1 MRELLS
7 ESLVDE
13 GYRVDV
19 AAGGRAGIERVRAGG
34 VDLVVTDV
42 KMPDMDGLDM
52 LAEIRAPAAGDA
64 DRRTSIVITAF
75 GSIETAKRALKLGA
89 HDYITKP
96 FEIDDLRGRRR
107 EGARRARLRREVAR
121 LRKEVARPYRFE
133 NIIGKSAPMQDVF
146 ALIRRLSSSSA
157 ANVLIT
163 GESGTGKELVAR
175 ALHFNSPRAKKPF
188 VAVNCAAIP
197 DTLLESELFGYKR
210 GAFTDARTDRAGLF
224 VEADGGTI
232 FLDEIGDLPP
242 ALQAKLLRVLQ
253 ERELRPLGAARA
265 GEGRRARA
273 VGDQPR
279 PGAAHERG
287 RVPRGS
293 LLSPQRHR
301 GGAAAAARSRRGR
314 AAARRAL
321 PRRGGGSAPA
331 SASPASRR
339 RRSRSCSPIRG
350 RATCAS
356 WRTWSSARW
365 RWPRATQIGADD
377 LPPQVRERRSADVL
391 AGALAR
397 GLTLAELEREY
408 INRVLQAE
416 GGNKTR
422 AAQRLGLDRKT
433 LYRKLEEYG
442 ARAGRAGAPERRST
456 SVAAARAPEP
466 PVERDDREIPRDR
479 ERPCRSRARSRQD
492 LDDQPELRSGLQVGG
507 GERAP
512 LGRLEAG
519 RQRRRRRTT
528 ASRASP
534 VDEHVELLRRHVA
547 LAEQQERLPSAPTA
561 TSSTSTAWPG

>member
-1 MRELLS
+1 MDRAERSRTQLLVVDDDSAMRDFLS
-7 ESLVDE
+7 ESLMDE

-52 LAEIRAPAAGDA
+52 LAEIRAPAAAATEGA
-64 DRRTSIVITAF
+64 NPPHVVIITAF

-96 FEIDDLRGRRR
+96 FEIDDLLVAVEKALDERT
-107 EGARRARLRREVAR
+107 LRREVAR

-146 ALIRRLSSSSA
+146 ALIRRLSGSA

-188 VAVNCAAIP
+188 VPVNCAAIP

-210 GAFTDARTDRAGLF
+210 GAFTDARTDHQGQF

-242 ALQAKLLRVLQ
+242 QLQAKLLRVLQ
-253 ERELRPLGAARA
+253 ERELRPLGAARPEKVDVRVLSA
-265 GEGRRARA
+265 TNRDLAQRMREGAFREDLFYRLNVIEVMLPPLRDRAEDVLPLADHFLHEVTQRSGKRILAFTQAALKILLAYPWPGNVRELENVVERA
-273 VGDQPR
+273 VALAEGDQ
-279 PGAAHERG
+279 
-287 RVPRGS
+287 
-293 LLSPQRHR
+293 
-301 GGAAAAARSRRGR
+301 
-314 AAARRAL
+314 
-321 PRRGGGSAPA
+321 
-331 SASPASRR
+331 
-339 RRSRSCSPIRG
+339 
-350 RATCAS
+350 
-356 WRTWSSARW
+356 
-365 RWPRATQIGADD
+365 IGPDD
-377 LPPQVRERRSADVL
+377 LPSQVRERRSADVL

-442 ARAGRAGAPERRST
+442 
-456 SVAAARAPEP
+456 RAPGEP
-466 PVERDDREIPRDR
+466 GTPNEVTDERQSDRSDRDAPMEPRPNESTMPIPRIDPDK
-479 ERPCRSRARSRQD
+479 EF
-492 LDDQPELRSGLQVGG
+492 DD
-507 GERAP
+507 
-512 LGRLEAG
+512 
-519 RQRRRRRTT
+519 
-528 ASRASP
+528 
-534 VDEHVELLRRHVA
+534 
-547 LAEQQERLPSAPTA
+547 
-561 TSSTSTAWPG
+561 

>member
-1 MRELLS
+1 MDRAERSRTQLLVVDDDAAMRDFLS
-7 ESLVDE
+7 ESLMDE

-52 LAEIRAPAAGDA
+52 LAEIRAPAGGDVNPPHVV
-64 DRRTSIVITAF
+64 VITAF

-96 FEIDDLRGRRR
+96 FEIDDLLVAVEKALDERT
-107 EGARRARLRREVAR
+107 LRREVAR

-146 ALIRRLSSSSA
+146 ALIRRLSGSS

-210 GAFTDARTDRAGLF
+210 GAFTDARTDRQGMF

-232 FLDEIGDLPP
+232 FLDEIGDLTPQ
-242 ALQAKLLRVLQ
+242 LQAKLLRVLQ
-253 ERELRPLGAARA
+253 ERELRPLGAARPEKVDVRVLSA
-265 GEGRRARA
+265 TNRDLAQRMREGAFREDLFYRLNVIEVMLPPLRDRAED
-273 VGDQPR
+273 VLP
-279 PGAAHERG
+279 
-287 RVPRGS
+287 
-293 LLSPQRHR
+293 LSDHFLVE
-301 GGAAAAARSRRGR
+301 AAARSGKRIGAFTQAALKILLAYPWPGNVRELENVVER
-314 AAARRAL
+314 AVAL
-321 PRRGGGSAPA
+321 AEGD
-331 SASPASRR
+331 
-339 RRSRSCSPIRG
+339 
-350 RATCAS
+350 
-356 WRTWSSARW
+356 
-365 RWPRATQIGADD
+365 QIGPDD
-377 LPPQVRERRSADVL
+377 LPSQVRERRSADVL

-442 ARAGRAGAPERRST
+442 
-456 SVAAARAPEP
+456 RAPDAGGGVPGEVVDERQSERSDR
-466 PVERDDREIPRDR
+466 VERETEPIRNESTMPIPRIDPDK
-479 ERPCRSRARSRQD
+479 EFGD
-492 LDDQPELRSGLQVGG
+492 GDD
-507 GERAP
+507 
-512 LGRLEAG
+512 
-519 RQRRRRRTT
+519 
-528 ASRASP
+528 
-534 VDEHVELLRRHVA
+534 DDDD
-547 LAEQQERLPSAPTA
+547 
-561 TSSTSTAWPG
+561 

>member
-1 MRELLS
+1 MDRADRSRTQLLVVDDDSAMRDFLS
-7 ESLVDE
+7 ESLMDE

-19 AAGGRAGIERVRAGG
+19 AAGGRSGVERVRAGG

-52 LAEIRAPAAGDA
+52 LAEIRAPAGGDGNPPHVV
-64 DRRTSIVITAF
+64 VITAF

-96 FEIDDLRGRRR
+96 FEIDDLLVAVEKALDERT
-107 EGARRARLRREVAR
+107 LRKEVAR

-146 ALIRRLSSSSA
+146 GLVRRLSGSS

-210 GAFTDARTDRAGLF
+210 GAFTDARNDRAGYF

-242 ALQAKLLRVLQ
+242 QLQAKLLRVLQ
-253 ERELRPLGAARA
+253 ERELRPLGAARPEKVDVRVLSA
-265 GEGRRARA
+265 TNRDLAQRMSEGAFREDLFYRLNVIEVILPPLRDRAED
-273 VGDQPR
+273 VLP
-279 PGAAHERG
+279 
-287 RVPRGS
+287 
-293 LLSPQRHR
+293 LSEHFLVE
-301 GGAAAAARSRRGR
+301 AAARSGKRIANFTQAALKILLAYPWPGNVRELENVVER
-314 AAARRAL
+314 AVAL
-321 PRRGGGSAPA
+321 AEGD
-331 SASPASRR
+331 
-339 RRSRSCSPIRG
+339 
-350 RATCAS
+350 
-356 WRTWSSARW
+356 
-365 RWPRATQIGADD
+365 QIGPDD
-377 LPPQVRERRSADVL
+377 LPSQVRERRSADVL

-442 ARAGRAGAPERRST
+442 RAPGEPGSPQEVTDERQSERNDRE
-456 SVAAARAPEP
+456 AAAEP
-466 PVERDDREIPRDR
+466 RNESTMPIPRIDPDK
-479 ERPCRSRARSRQD
+479 EF
-492 LDDQPELRSGLQVGG
+492 DD
-507 GERAP
+507 
-512 LGRLEAG
+512 
-519 RQRRRRRTT
+519 
-528 ASRASP
+528 
-534 VDEHVELLRRHVA
+534 
-547 LAEQQERLPSAPTA
+547 
-561 TSSTSTAWPG
+561 

>member
-1 MRELLS
+1 MDRAERSRTQLLVVDDDSAMRDFLS
-7 ESLVDE
+7 ESLMDE

-52 LAEIRAPAAGDA
+52 LAEIRAPAGGDGNPPHVV
-64 DRRTSIVITAF
+64 VITAF

-96 FEIDDLRGRRR
+96 FEIDDLLVAVEKAVDERT
-107 EGARRARLRREVAR
+107 LRR
-121 LRKEVARPYRFE
+121 EVARPYRFE

-146 ALIRRLSSSSA
+146 ALIRRLSGSS

-188 VAVNCAAIP
+188 VPVNCAAIP

-210 GAFTDARTDRAGLF
+210 GAFTDARTDRQGQF

-242 ALQAKLLRVLQ
+242 QLQAKLLRVLQ
-253 ERELRPLGAARA
+253 ERELRPLGAARPEKVDVRVLSA
-265 GEGRRARA
+265 TNRDLAQRMSEGAFREDLFYRLNVIEVMLPPLRDRAED
-273 VGDQPR
+273 VLP
-279 PGAAHERG
+279 
-287 RVPRGS
+287 
-293 LLSPQRHR
+293 LSDHFLTE
-301 GGAAAAARSRRGR
+301 AAARSGKRIIAFTQAALKILLAYPWPGNVRELENVVER
-314 AAARRAL
+314 AVAL
-321 PRRGGGSAPA
+321 AEGD
-331 SASPASRR
+331 
-339 RRSRSCSPIRG
+339 
-350 RATCAS
+350 
-356 WRTWSSARW
+356 
-365 RWPRATQIGADD
+365 QIGPDD
-377 LPPQVRERRSADVL
+377 LPPQVRERRSSDVL

-442 ARAGRAGAPERRST
+442 RAPGEPGAPGEVVDERQSERSE
-456 SVAAARAPEP
+456 RNDRDAPMEP
-466 PVERDDREIPRDR
+466 QRNESTMPIPRIDPDK
-479 ERPCRSRARSRQD
+479 EF
-492 LDDQPELRSGLQVGG
+492 DD
-507 GERAP
+507 
-512 LGRLEAG
+512 
-519 RQRRRRRTT
+519 
-528 ASRASP
+528 
-534 VDEHVELLRRHVA
+534 
-547 LAEQQERLPSAPTA
+547 
-561 TSSTSTAWPG
+561 